1 MSGIEGHSFAF
12 TGSLGFSRR
21 EIRAEL
27 EQRGAIYHPRV
38 TRGTDYLVI
47 GRILPSQGKNGIT
60 NKMRLADQ
68 YLKTGSPIRILS
80 APEFL
85 LMLVTIAS
93 VAN

>member
-12 TGSLGFSRR
+12 TGSLGFPRR
-21 EIRAEL
+21 EIRAQI
-27 EQRGAIYHPRV
+27 EQRGGIYHPRV

-60 NKMRLADQ
+60 NKMKIAELYRI
-68 YLKTGSPIRILS
+68 TGSSIQIVS

-85 LMLVTIAS
+85 LMMLPTTA
-93 VAN
+93 

>member
-1 MSGIEGHSFAF
+1 MNEVEGKSFAF
-12 TGSLGFSRR
+12 TGTMGFTRR
-21 EIRAEL
+21 ELRSEL
-27 EQRGAIYHPRV
+27 ESRGGIYHPRV

-60 NKMRLADQ
+60 NKMRLAEI
-68 YLKTGSPIRILS
+68 YKKTDSPIRIMS